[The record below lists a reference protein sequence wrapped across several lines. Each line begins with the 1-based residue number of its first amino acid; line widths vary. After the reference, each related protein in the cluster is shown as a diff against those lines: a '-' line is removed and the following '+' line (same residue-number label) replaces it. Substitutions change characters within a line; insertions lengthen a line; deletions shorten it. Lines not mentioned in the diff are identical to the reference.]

1 MTQLQ
6 SHRDVTPIDQPLD
19 KLEDLHPEE
28 MSVLFFN
35 FLVHE
40 C

>member
-1 MTQLQ
+1 ML
-6 SHRDVTPIDQPLD
+6 TPIEQPLD
-19 KLEDLHPEE
+19 KLEDLTTEE

-35 FLVHE
+35 FLVPE